1 LIDITLI
8 APEVLMRLPCQKAF
22 LLFAVWTIACHDPT
36 SPPAVVARF
45 ELSDIN
51 GRSLPTFEW
60 PIPESPTIFS
70 ASLQLDAS
78 GEASLTQHRR
88 QMAGGDVT
96 YTSTYTYKITGNQIQ
111 FDYIKPCPPNAL
123 CVAPPNG
130 TITESGLSLA
140 MYGSNSGIVY
150 NFRLVAPD

>member
-1 LIDITLI
+1 
-8 APEVLMRLPCQKAF
+8 MRLPCQKAF
-22 LLFAVWTIACHDPT
+22 LLFAASTIACHDPA
-36 SPPAVVARF
+36 SPPVVTARF

-51 GRSLPTFEW
+51 GRSLPTFES

-70 ASLQLDAS
+70 ATLQLDAA
-78 GEASLTQHRR
+78 GGASLTEHRH

-111 FDYIKPCPPNAL
+111 FGYIQPCPPNAN
-123 CVAPPNG
+123 CVEPPKG

-140 MYGSNSGIVY
+140 RYGANSGIVY